1 MGKYLYPRT
10 IIRNNAALV
19 FIEATDFR
27 HLSGAE
33 FYRRWDGN
41 RDDWSLQINHVEG
54 CMTVSPSFAES
65 RVQQRLRNALIDHNT
80 VIRGSRRV
88 YCGCLGIVI

>member
-1 MGKYLYPRT
+1 ML
-10 IIRNNAALV
+10 ALF

-33 FYRRWDGN
+33 FFVDGMEIEMIGHCSAITLK
-41 RDDWSLQINHVEG
+41 DV
-54 CMTVSPSFAES
+54 MTVSPSFAES

-88 YCGCLGIVI
+88 YCDVSV